1 MIQYL
6 RVLHMSPGR
15 PRRKI
20 FISEISIQRSGKGKG
35 GDSELCGRKGKAIFF
50 ALSLSAAGR
59 VLLVPDPWVPSGQ
72 AGCAW
77 TW

>member
-1 MIQYL
+1 
-6 RVLHMSPGR
+6 MSPGC

-35 GDSELCGRKGKAIFF
+35 GDSELCGRKGKAIFL
-50 ALSLSAAGR
+50 LSLCSWEGAPGAG
-59 VLLVPDPWVPSGQ
+59 LASFPPDPWVPSGQ